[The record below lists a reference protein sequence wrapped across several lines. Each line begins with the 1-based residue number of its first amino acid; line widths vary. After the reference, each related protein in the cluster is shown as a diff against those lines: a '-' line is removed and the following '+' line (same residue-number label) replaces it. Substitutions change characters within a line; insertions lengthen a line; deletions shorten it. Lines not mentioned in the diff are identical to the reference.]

1 MKSASHF
8 RATAAIGA
16 IAMPAFLPPIR
27 HSDWRET
34 AEITVRFRR
43 FVNASLI
50 AAAMLAMAVG
60 APAFAQPVELVAVDI
75 KEVAEGY
82 RVSELIGA
90 DVYNDED
97 DDIGEVNDVIM
108 GKDKTLLA
116 AILEVGGFLEL
127 GEWLIAVPFD
137 SLEISDDGSKLTLKG
152 GTKEALKAQ
161 PQYEHPQ

>member
-27 HSDWRET
+27 HS
-34 AEITVRFRR
+34 
-43 FVNASLI
+43 NASLI
-50 AAAMLAMAVG
+50 VAAMLAMAVG

-97 DDIGEVNDVIM
+97 DDIGEVNDVII

-127 GEWLIAVPFD
+127 GEWLIAVP
-137 SLEISDDGSKLTLKG
+137 LTVSRSA
-152 GTKEALKAQ
+152 TMARSSR
-161 PQYEHPQ
+161 